1 MLRPPFVVR
10 VGLSTKTGTFSATGR
25 RGTFKKCFSLL
36 FIAVNQMRCAT
47 LFGAS
52 KSVEGKRLPTAMR
65 NVYALAAH
73 NDAQTALLN
82 ERNEKHCWLLYQV

>member
-36 FIAVNQMRCAT
+36 FIAINQNEVRDFIRGPLNLSLASVDQLQCVTYMR
-47 LFGAS
+47 
-52 KSVEGKRLPTAMR
+52 
-65 NVYALAAH
+65 
-73 NDAQTALLN
+73 
-82 ERNEKHCWLLYQV
+82 WLLTTVLTQRY